1 MNGKYKSCTGTSFA
15 APHVAGVAA
24 LLLDYDPTLSGE
36 DIRNLILGST
46 RSSSQQTIT
55 GIGIVDALSA
65 VELLVEDGVPS
76 SPSDDN
82 ECVET
87 ELSIE
92 TDQRGSD
99 TAYRLLDIQDGS
111 IIWIGYN
118 LDNNHRYDERACL
131 DPTGCYRFD
140 VVDRSG
146 DGIQG
151 DGINLTYDGGLE
163 FSGGNF
169 GQGGYVFL
177 GEC

>member
-1 MNGKYKSCTGTSFA
+1 MNGQYKSCTGTSFA

-24 LLLDYDPTLSGE
+24 LLLDFDPTLSGE
-36 DIRNLILGST
+36 DIRNLVLGST
-46 RSSSQQTIT
+46 RSSSQQAIT

-65 VELLVEDGVPS
+65 LEVLDKDGVPS
-76 SPSDDN
+76 PPSAGN

-99 TAYRLLDIQDGS
+99 TAYRLLNDQDGS

-118 LDNNHRYDERACL
+118 LANNRRYDETACL

-151 DGINLTYDGGLE
+151 EGINLTYDGTLE

-177 GEC
+177 GNC